1 MSDKMKSRKL
11 WLSILAAVL
20 PILAKHFC
28 PSLPTEASIASSLG
42 AVAGVMGIS
51 MEDVAK
57 QKRAAVE
64 AASGNSPAPSDQPEA

>member
-20 PILAKHFC
+20 PIVAKHFF
-28 PSLPTEASIASSLG
+28 PSLPTEAIIASSLG

-64 AASGNSPAPSDQPEA
+64 AASANPPKEGED